1 MIDDIKKFS
10 LGRKMYPS
18 GIINF
23 NKNNFNEKN
32 KGKSNL
38 GSERVTVNF
47 TVLYLLGLWKQYFKG
62 IATLLSTFYYSIKAS
77 FFGIHIILDLSS
89 KSRTR

>member
-38 GSERVTVNF
+38 GSERVAVNF
-47 TVLYLLGLWKQYFKG
+47 TVLYLGYENNILKESQL
-62 IATLLSTFYYSIKAS
+62 FYQRFTTA
-77 FFGIHIILDLSS
+77 
-89 KSRTR
+89 

>member
-38 GSERVTVNF
+38 GSERVAVNF
-47 TVLYLLGLWKQYFKG
+47 TVLYLGYENNILKESQL
-62 IATLLSTFYYSIKAS
+62 FYQRFTTAQRHHFSEYI
-77 FFGIHIILDLSS
+77 
-89 KSRTR
+89 

>member
-38 GSERVTVNF
+38 GSERVAVNF
-47 TVLYLLGLWKQYFKG
+47 TVLYLGYENNILKESQLFYQRFA
-62 IATLLSTFYYSIKAS
+62 IA
-77 FFGIHIILDLSS
+77 
-89 KSRTR
+89 

>member
-23 NKNNFNEKN
+23 NKNNFNEKDRKEN
-32 KGKSNL
+32 QIWALK
-38 GSERVTVNF
+38 E
-47 TVLYLLGLWKQYFKG
+47 
-62 IATLLSTFYYSIKAS
+62 
-77 FFGIHIILDLSS
+77 
-89 KSRTR
+89 

>member
-38 GSERVTVNF
+38 GSERVAVNF
-47 TVLYLLGLWKQYFKG
+47 TVLYLGYENNILKESQLFYQRFT
-62 IATLLSTFYYSIKAS
+62 IA
-77 FFGIHIILDLSS
+77 
-89 KSRTR
+89 

>member
-47 TVLYLLGLWKQYFKG
+47 TVLYLGYENNILKESQL
-62 IATLLSTFYYSIKAS
+62 FYQRFTTA
-77 FFGIHIILDLSS
+77 
-89 KSRTR
+89 

>member
-47 TVLYLLGLWKQYFKG
+47 TVLYLGYENNILKESQLFYQRFT
-62 IATLLSTFYYSIKAS
+62 IA
-77 FFGIHIILDLSS
+77 
-89 KSRTR
+89 